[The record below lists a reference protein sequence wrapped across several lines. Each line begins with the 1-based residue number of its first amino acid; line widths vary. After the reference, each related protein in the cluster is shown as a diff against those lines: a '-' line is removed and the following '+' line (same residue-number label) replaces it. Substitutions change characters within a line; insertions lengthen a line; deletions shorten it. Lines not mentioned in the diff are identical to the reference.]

1 MRQTLLACTGQWHW
15 MLAYL
20 DLANWPPYRFN
31 LPACWM
37 ISLLLACPLGDCL
50 LTLNRRHW
58 DVNWEEFPW
67 SPVEW
72 LAVPTCLRYL
82 IFSANQKRAQQ
93 RLLTWCPPV
102 EPYQRDTKWDWLC
115 YLCWNDTGDIEGTRV
130 ATERNWVV
138 EPITRYGR
146 GYYVPPWKPPS
157 GVW

>member
-102 EPYQRDTKWDWLC
+102 EPYQRDTKWDWLFT
-115 YLCWNDTGDIEGTRV
+115 YVVLTRYGRDILRELVLPPNGD
-130 ATERNWVV
+130 WVV
-138 EPITRYGR
+138 EPITGWNRLGCR
-146 GYYVPPWKPPS
+146 VKLSP
-157 GVW
+157 